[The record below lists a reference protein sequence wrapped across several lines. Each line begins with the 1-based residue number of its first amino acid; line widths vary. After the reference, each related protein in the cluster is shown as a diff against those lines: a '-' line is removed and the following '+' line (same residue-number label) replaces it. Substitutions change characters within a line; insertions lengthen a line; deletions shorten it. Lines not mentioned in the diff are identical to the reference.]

1 MDANTLQAVVSGAV
15 AGAVTA
21 MGAMNVPRSDHTY
34 VDIQDVAIANISI
47 LLVWLSRHL
56 IIIVQAIV

>member
-21 MGAMNVPRSDHTY
+21 MGGFNVPGSQDHTY
-34 VDIQDVAIANISI
+34 VYINKDN
-47 LLVWLSRHL
+47 
-56 IIIVQAIV
+56 